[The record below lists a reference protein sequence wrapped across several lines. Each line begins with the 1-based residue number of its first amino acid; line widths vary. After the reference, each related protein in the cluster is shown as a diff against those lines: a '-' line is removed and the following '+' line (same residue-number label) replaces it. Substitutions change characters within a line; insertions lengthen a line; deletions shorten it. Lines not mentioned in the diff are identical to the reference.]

1 MDRRMFAASVF
12 AAAVGL
18 AGAAVTVIPASAQAM
33 TKEQMMQ
40 VQQANMDRAKAGH
53 LVACYGI
60 NAAAKNDCAAGA
72 HSCAG
77 QATSARDTKSF
88 VLLPTGDCQKIAG
101 GNLGLLGGGG

>member
-18 AGAAVTVIPASAQAM
+18 AGAAVTVTPASAQMM
-33 TKEQMMQ
+33 TKDQMMQ
-40 VQQANMDRAKAGH
+40 VQNANMARAKSGH

-60 NAAAKNDCAAGA
+60 NAVAKNDCAAGA

-77 QATSARDTKSF
+77 QATAARDTKSF
-88 VLLPTGDCQKIAG
+88 VLLPTGDCEKIAG
-101 GNLGLLGGGG
+101 GALKAS

>member
-18 AGAAVTVIPASAQAM
+18 AGATVTVTPASAQTM

-40 VQQANMDRAKAGH
+40 VQQANMARAKSGH

-88 VLLPTGDCQKIAG
+88 VLLPAGDCEKIAG
-101 GNLGLLGGGG
+101 GGLKAT

>member
-18 AGAAVTVIPASAQAM
+18 AGAAVAVTPASAQVM
-33 TKEQMMQ
+33 TKDQMMK
-40 VQQANMDRAKAGH
+40 VQQANMARAKADH

-60 NAAAKNDCAAGA
+60 NTVAKNDCAAGA

-77 QATSARDTKSF
+77 QATAARDTKSF
-88 VLLPTGDCQKIAG
+88 VLLPAGDCEKIAG
-101 GNLGLLGGGG
+101 GALKAS